1 MACCLQ
7 RRIQNPIEHPWYSKA
22 MNIFRKKLHL
32 GCLTSFCRETFV
44 MKTIISKVS
53 ALQMWLS
60 HRRFPVS
67 FSYTFLWLLSNI
79 EKKGIPLDDDIV
91 WGKNSIIL
99 KDLAKIGGFFLLG
112 VPKYLLAA
120 KFFYSLHANV

>member
-1 MACCLQ
+1 M
-7 RRIQNPIEHPWYSKA
+7 
-22 MNIFRKKLHL
+22 
-32 GCLTSFCRETFV
+32 

-91 WGKNSIIL
+91 WVKNSIIL

>member
-1 MACCLQ
+1 
-7 RRIQNPIEHPWYSKA
+7 
-22 MNIFRKKLHL
+22 
-32 GCLTSFCRETFV
+32 
-44 MKTIISKVS
+44 
-53 ALQMWLS
+53 MWLS

-91 WGKNSIIL
+91 WVKNSIIL

-120 KFFYSLHANV
+120 NFFYSLHANV